1 MAQLRRK
8 DRALDNES
16 TLQVLE
22 NGLYGMLATCGADGP
37 YAVPVN
43 YVFSGG
49 CIYFHCARAGEKL
62 DNLAFDNRACFT
74 VVSDA
79 SLRYDDLA
87 CNYRSAMAF
96 GTVEEVTEQSEI
108 LSALRLLCIKYYGA
122 CDTSLENGLVVSQ
135 TPAHTDRTALS
146 AVRVMRLCCTKI
158 TGKGRLEAQE

>member
-1 MAQLRRK
+1 MQLFIFLTKEKLFIMAQLRRK

-16 TLQVLE
+16 TLQALE

-74 VVSDA
+74 VVSD
-79 SLRYDDLA
+79 
-87 CNYRSAMAF
+87 
-96 GTVEEVTEQSEI
+96 
-108 LSALRLLCIKYYGA
+108 
-122 CDTSLENGLVVSQ
+122 TSLEAGIVVSK
-135 TPAHTDRTALS
+135 TPGHTDRTALS